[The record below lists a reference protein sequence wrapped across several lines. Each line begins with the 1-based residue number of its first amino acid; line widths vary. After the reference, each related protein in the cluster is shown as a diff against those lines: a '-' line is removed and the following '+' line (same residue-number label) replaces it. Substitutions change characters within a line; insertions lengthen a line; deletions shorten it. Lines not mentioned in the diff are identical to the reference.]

1 MRLFIAINLPDEV
14 RTQLKELQRLLRP
27 LASTA
32 KWVPP
37 ESIHITLKF
46 LGEVPEKRVEQIDTA
61 LASLAWKPFT
71 ISVHSVGFFPG
82 ARSPRVLWAG
92 MEAPTMQGLT
102 EALDTR
108 LEPLG
113 FEREKRAFRP
123 HITLARA
130 KTSPLDKALVTA
142 SATFNERNFGSFI
155 ADRIYLVQSMLK
167 PTGAVYSTIK
177 KYSLEPRSSSSG

>member
-1 MRLFIAINLPDEV
+1 MD
-14 RTQLKELQRLLRP
+14 
-27 LASTA
+27 
-32 KWVPP
+32 
-37 ESIHITLKF
+37 
-46 LGEVPEKRVEQIDTA
+46 
-61 LASLAWKPFT
+61 
-71 ISVHSVGFFPG
+71 
-82 ARSPRVLWAG
+82 
-92 MEAPTMQGLT
+92 APTMQGLT